1 MGEFSDII
9 KSKFAFARAA
19 ILGTWSDKFRD
30 KCSRPDVRLTVA
42 DTTHYKE
49 NKFRSSCLRLTL
61 NLMIKNYRIKSSKIS
76 AIDFTWLVFRSA
88 DDTVGSSASSDAFDW
103 YSDDRIDEVM
113 ASCEIPF
120 AIVETCWRKGALF
133 WAVTSSFSV
142 KLLI

>member
-42 DTTHYKE
+42 DTTHCKE
-49 NKFRSSCLRLTL
+49 NKFRLSCLRF
-61 NLMIKNYRIKSSKIS
+61 KNYRSKSSKIS
-76 AIDFTWLVFRSA
+76 TIDFTWLVFRSA

-103 YSDDRIDEVM
+103 YSDDRIDDVI